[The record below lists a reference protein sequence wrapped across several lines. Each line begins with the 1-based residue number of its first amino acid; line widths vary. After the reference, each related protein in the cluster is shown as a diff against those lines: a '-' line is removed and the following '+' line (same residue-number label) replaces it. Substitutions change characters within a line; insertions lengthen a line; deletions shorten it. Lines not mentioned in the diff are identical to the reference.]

1 MMVNDSSSLRA
12 AGNTAAEHGILESF
26 FNKLASGSRVNSSTD
41 DVAGNAAAGILRA
54 DIVGLRQSGR
64 NVSDGVSMLQT
75 AEGAAG
81 VISDNLVRM
90 KALAAGAASGGY
102 STDQKQIMQRE
113 FDQLA
118 AENARIMEQLSFND
132 IALFADGGVIEISPG
147 SDDAITFATE
157 APAVGDFDLISEAS
171 DAMEEIEAAINRTS
185 DYRNSIG
192 SAMNRLSAAAEALD
206 SRIENLLAS
215 ESSIADIDVATETA
229 ATASSRIRME
239 AAVALHIHAGAIPR
253 AIQMLAT

>member
-157 APAVGDFDLISEAS
+157 APAVGDFDLSSEAS
-171 DAMEEIEAAINRTS
+171 GAMEEIEAAINRTS

-229 ATASSRIRME
+229 VTASSRIRME